1 MLKKYPVVAIFL
13 SAILLGLEPRAQSL
27 LIDVEE
33 SDKKNAAQELKV
45 EFPKQ
50 APQKKDLFAFTPSAN
65 SKTLEFFIDQKNISV
80 AQDVVRYVVVI
91 KSPEGSEQTLFVGID
106 CKRFL
111 KFTYARFENST
122 WQDARDNEWR
132 MIGNLGYNN
141 YAAYL
146 GRKALC
152 LGNSANSS
160 IPEILRRLREV
171 TNPDV
176 NL

>member
-1 MLKKYPVVAIFL
+1 MFKKCLVVAILL
-13 SAILLGLEPRAQSL
+13 SGVLLRLEPNAQSL
-27 LIDVEE
+27 LRDIEE
-33 SDKKNAAQELKV
+33 DDKKNATQELKV

-65 SKTLEFFIDQKNISV
+65 SKTLEFFIDQKNITV
-80 AQDVVRYVVVI
+80 AGDVVRYVVVI

-111 KFTYARFENST
+111 KYTYARFENAA

-132 MIGNLGYNN
+132 SIGNLGYNN

-146 GRKALC
+146 GRKAFC
-152 LGNSANSS
+152 SGDSANSS
-160 IPEILRRLREV
+160 IPEILRRLRE
-171 TNPDV
+171 N
-176 NL
+176 NLDNFY

>member
-1 MLKKYPVVAIFL
+1 MFKKCLVVAILL
-13 SAILLGLEPRAQSL
+13 SGVLLRLEPNAQSL
-27 LIDVEE
+27 LRDIEE
-33 SDKKNAAQELKV
+33 DDKKNATQELKV

-65 SKTLEFFIDQKNISV
+65 SKTLEFFIDQKNITV
-80 AQDVVRYVVVI
+80 AGDVVRYVVVI

-111 KFTYARFENST
+111 KYTYARFENAA

-132 MIGNLGYNN
+132 LIGNLGYNN

-146 GRKALC
+146 SKKALC
-152 LGNSANSS
+152 SGDSANSS
-160 IPEILRRLREV
+160 IPEILRRLRE
-171 TNPDV
+171 N
-176 NL
+176 NLDNFY